1 MSRNSLHTE
10 ENFWPSVS
18 DMFLTLFVIA
28 LALYSQSND
37 KKGSGD
43 EYIAH
48 LATREATEL
57 VENLRVACPNDTV
70 IQAFDVA
77 ALSEEDTRDNKR
89 TALAGY
95 VIDIA
100 EKSDQRE
107 YFRLGA
113 YTEEELEAA
122 RGDYT
127 KAIEIAYKSCVD
139 VNPTEKPRYAAEQ
152 LHLVGKAMLRSIR
165 MKDAN
170 TRKTPEQLEA
180 ALSEAKMQLLK
191 QEERI
196 RHMHSEE
203 EYHRLELKISE
214 LEKIIAQSAN
224 MQQMRDEIEKLQKRI
239 DELTQENETLK
250 KRNGSLAAENHDLS
264 SRLNEDTRRLVM
276 ESVVS
281 VLKQAGLTN
290 MVQVEEDLGVIRIPS
305 SSVSFPSGVYKKF
318 SGEMVLERVASALVS
333 IAERNNEDHRIDN
346 IVIECHAD
354 TDGDAFE
361 NEILSSNRAL
371 YIWKTLN
378 DKSRHR
384 LENYKNSSGLGLFS
398 HAGFGCRVPMPLRP
412 GESKYSDAY
421 KERCRRI
428 DIRFNCTPVKN
439 KNGDVQEPHAPN
451 EPDTDDEDPLLS
463 YPDIE

>member
-1 MSRNSLHTE
+1 MSRNALHTE

-43 EYIAH
+43 KYIEH

-57 VENLRVACPNDTV
+57 VKNLKNVCPDDGV
-70 IQAFDVA
+70 IQAFDVD
-77 ALSEEDTRDNKR
+77 ALAEEDTKGNKR
-89 TALAGY
+89 TTLAGY
-95 VIDIA
+95 VMDIA

-113 YTEEELEAA
+113 YTEEDLESA
-122 RGDYT
+122 RQDYT
-127 KAIEIAYKSCVD
+127 KAIELAYKSCKD
-139 VNPTEKPRYAAEQ
+139 VRSDGLLLLADEPLHADEQ
-152 LHLVGKAMLRSIR
+152 LREVGNAMLRSIL
-165 MKDAN
+165 MKDQNPHPTA
-170 TRKTPEQLEA
+170 EQLEA
-180 ALSEAKMQLLK
+180 ALKEAKAQIREL
-191 QEERI
+191 EERI
-196 RHMHSEE
+196 RRMHSEE
-203 EYHRLELKISE
+203 EYHRLELKIAE
-214 LEKIIAQSAN
+214 LETLIAKSAD
-224 MQQMRDEIEKLQKRI
+224 MQQLHNEIVKLQKRI
-239 DELTQENETLK
+239 DELEKENETLK
-250 KRNGSLAAENHDLS
+250 KKNGVLAAENHDLS

-281 VLKQAGLTN
+281 VLKQAGLTD

-318 SGEMVLERVASALVS
+318 SGAIVLERIASSLVS
-333 IAERNNEDHRIDN
+333 IAETNNEDHRIDN

-378 DKSRHR
+378 DKSGHR

-412 GESKYSDAY
+412 EESKYSDAY

-439 KNGDVQEPHAPN
+439 TNGEQQE
-451 EPDTDDEDPLLS
+451 EKL
-463 YPDIE
+463 